1 MSSRK
6 FKDGQ
11 TVTVIRN
18 KRFAKAGGNYEVGR
32 MLPDVNGVNQYLILS
47 TIDGQLR
54 VVSEHE
60 IV

>member
-1 MSSRK
+1 MPSRK

-18 KRFAKAGGNYEVGR
+18 KRSAKARGSYEVGR
-32 MLPDVNGVNQYLILS
+32 LLPEVDGVNQYLILS
-47 TIDGQLR
+47 TTDGQLR